1 MLPWR
6 WANGARVLLC
16 DRSDTN
22 VTEEEP
28 VVPKSFRQW
37 VLAQPVAN
45 APLGREHFELRD
57 LPMPE
62 PAAGQA
68 LVRIL
73 LVNIHSATRQRM
85 LSGATKIGHTDLTNY
100 ACAEVIQSRDPAFKE
115 GDVIHCQAG
124 WQEYQLISSADP
136 AIGYPPASALVKA
149 LHGTNSQW
157 TYIFRPLLVNLWSP
171 SILMEMFS
179 TSGMTA
185 YFGMRECGPVMPRD
199 RVAVAGTSGS
209 VGSIAA
215 QLAKIAGA
223 RVIGFAG
230 GAERC
235 RWVIDMLGIDDCID
249 YTADDLDARLQ
260 RAFSEGIDVFSDGVG
275 GRVTEAVLRLM
286 NRDGRMVS
294 FGAGASLYSDAPS
307 LPAPGS
313 SLRRMVGIT
322 EAMEQTIRERNLK
335 SEAWIVDAF
344 YHERLRA
351 EEDLSRLMLM
361 GRLKPVTR
369 VIDGF
374 ENLPDA
380 IASLYRSGRSGKLQV
395 QFGTR

>member
-1 MLPWR
+1 M
-6 WANGARVLLC
+6 
-16 DRSDTN
+16 
-22 VTEEEP
+22 
-28 VVPKSFRQW
+28 
-37 VLAQPVAN
+37 
-45 APLGREHFELRD
+45 
-57 LPMPE
+57 
-62 PAAGQA
+62 
-68 LVRIL
+68 
-73 LVNIHSATRQRM
+73 
-85 LSGATKIGHTDLTNY
+85 
-100 ACAEVIQSRDPAFKE
+100 
-115 GDVIHCQAG
+115 
-124 WQEYQLISSADP
+124 
-136 AIGYPPASALVKA
+136 
-149 LHGTNSQW
+149 
-157 TYIFRPLLVNLWSP
+157 WSP

-223 RVIGFAG
+223 RVVGFAG

-235 RWVIDMLGIDDCID
+235 RWVIDTLGIDDCVD
-249 YTADDLDARLQ
+249 YTADDLDARVQ
-260 RAFSEGIDVFSDGVG
+260 GAFSDGIDVFSDGVG
-275 GRVTEAVLRLM
+275 GRVTEAVLRVM
-286 NRDGRMVS
+286 NRDSRMVS

-322 EAMEQTIRERNLK
+322 EAMEQTIRERNIR

-344 YHERLRA
+344 YHERLRT

-361 GRLKPVTR
+361 GRLKPITR
-369 VIDGF
+369 VVDGF

-380 IASLYRSGRSGKLQV
+380 VAGLYRSGRWGKLQV
-395 QFGTR
+395 QFATR